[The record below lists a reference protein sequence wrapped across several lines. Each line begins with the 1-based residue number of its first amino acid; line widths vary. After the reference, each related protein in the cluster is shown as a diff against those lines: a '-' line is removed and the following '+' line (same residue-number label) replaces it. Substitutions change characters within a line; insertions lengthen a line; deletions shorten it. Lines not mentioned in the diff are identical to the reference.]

1 MTRCSACSLPIERM
15 REHYPFAHQEE
26 YVEELPFILTRRTLP
41 TDWRTVVG
49 VLLSLAFVAF
59 AGRA

>member
-1 MTRCSACSLPIERM
+1 MRCSACGLPIEDYAT
-15 REHYPFAHQEE
+15 HYPFAHGEE
-26 YVEELPFILTRRTLP
+26 YLGELPFILIRRSLP
-41 TDWRTVVG
+41 IDWRAVVG